1 MSNPLFNTTLGK
13 KSIPLLKIKYL
24 IGRFFHTL
32 KNYGMLFALKKIYK
46 TCFYSNKIDLD
57 KLKIDKNLEL
67 DDLFLK
73 FGTDKGSLD
82 GKKTYD
88 YSEKDKEGGKFKNYY
103 EWINRDNLRSF
114 EYQMGLN
121 HTPYYERYLGPLRH
135 KSLKVL
141 EIGVANGHSIA
152 SWFYYFPNS
161 AIYAADI
168 KKSHKFFYKAKRISY
183 HSLDCMNDKAVS
195 KFIAKNNNFD
205 IIIDDSEH
213 TQPAHT
219 NNIKNFYPTLNPGG
233 IFVLEDFKTND
244 VQHALERKYNEDSGK
259 KMKTNWSI
267 TTHEIFDFIK
277 NKKMF
282 KHEILKEENLKYI
295 FDTIDNVEVHDNLE
309 HPWAGLGF
317 LFKK

>member
-1 MSNPLFNTTLGK
+1 VSNPIINRKLAK
-13 KSIPLLKIKYL
+13 KHIPILRLKYL
-24 IGRFFHTL
+24 IRRFFYMLRNHGILATL
-32 KNYGMLFALKKIYK
+32 TKIYI
-46 TCFYSNKIDLD
+46 TFFYSNKIDLD
-57 KLKIDKNLEL
+57 KLNIDKNLGL

-88 YSEKDKEGGKFKNYY
+88 YLEKNKDGGKFKNYY
-103 EWINRDNLRSF
+103 EWINRDNPRSF
-114 EYQMGLN
+114 ESQMGLN
-121 HTPYYERYLGPLRH
+121 YTPYYEKYLGPLRH
-135 KSLKVL
+135 KSLKIL

-161 AIYAADI
+161 AIHAADI

-195 KFIAKNNNFD
+195 KFITKNNNFD
-205 IIIDDSEH
+205 IIIDDSDH
-213 TQPAHT
+213 RQPVFT

-233 IFVLEDFKTND
+233 IYVLEDFRTADIN
-244 VQHALERKYNEDSGK
+244 LEMERKYNEDLGK
-259 KMKTNWSI
+259 KMMHKWSI
-267 TTHEIFDFIK
+267 LMHEIFDFIK

-282 KHEILKEENLKYI
+282 KHEILNEENLKYI
-295 FDTIDNVEVHDNLE
+295 FDTIDNVEVHDPE
-309 HPWAGLGF
+309 HPAAALGF